1 MRKKVNIIFIISLI
15 SLFFIVGCTNPP
27 SPTPSPT
34 PEIVSEVF
42 EAKDWGITQANL
54 EGVRVPMDAVW
65 SVVNITP
72 EGLVGY
78 TTYLF
83 TYIDAEGTW
92 TIEVG
97 YPIVLEPIYDVE
109 IFQNG
114 QSIWEGSIQIPFD

>member
-65 SVVNITP
+65 SVENITP
-72 EGLVGY
+72 EGWVGY

>member
-1 MRKKVNIIFIISLI
+1 MRKKVNILFIISLI
-15 SLFFIVGCTNPP
+15 SLFFLVGCTNPP

-34 PEIVSEVF
+34 PEIASEVY

-65 SVVNITP
+65 SVENITP
-72 EGLVGY
+72 EGWVGY
-78 TTYLF
+78 TTYRF

>member
-1 MRKKVNIIFIISLI
+1 MRKKVNILFIISLI
-15 SLFFIVGCTNPP
+15 SLFFLVGCTNPP

-34 PEIVSEVF
+34 PEIASEVY

-65 SVVNITP
+65 SVENITP

-78 TTYLF
+78 TTYRF